1 MVKVLLVDDESLIRN
16 ILKDYLSSD
25 ESLEVVG
32 EASNGK
38 LAISQAKGPTARC
51 NFDGYAD
58 ASDGRC

>member
-38 LAISQAKGPTARC
+38 LAISQARA
-51 NFDGYAD
+51 Y
-58 ASDGRC
+58 SQM